1 MAQGKRYKESAK
13 LVDRTKL
20 YTAKEA
26 LELIEKMP
34 KAKFDETARR
44 RIRRIVKRR

>member
-26 LELIEKMP
+26 LE
-34 KAKFDETARR
+34 TN
-44 RIRRIVKRR
+44 